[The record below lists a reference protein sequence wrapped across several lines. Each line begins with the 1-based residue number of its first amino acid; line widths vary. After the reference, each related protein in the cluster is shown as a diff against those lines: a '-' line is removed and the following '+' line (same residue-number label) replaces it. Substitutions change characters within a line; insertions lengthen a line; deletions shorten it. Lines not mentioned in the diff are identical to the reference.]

1 MTEVKRNLPAIQ
13 DLYGDIEKS
22 SEQNALNI
30 LLNQPPK
37 DDWLKPHPTAIK
49 KVNGKSVP
57 VVYLPIERIEY
68 LLTKIFLKW
77 RVEINDVKLIANSVV
92 VTVRLYYQD
101 PISGV
106 WDWQDGVGA
115 TPLQTDKDA
124 GATNFDRIKSNAV
137 MIGTPAAE
145 SYAIKDAAEKIGKL
159 FGKDMNRADQINY
172 DNLIFDGEGN
182 SINGKVTLEDIQV
195 LFGLK
200 KEALSETEIIDIER
214 IIKNQEKTSYQKVY
228 KILVSR

>member
-1 MTEVKRNLPAIQ
+1 
-13 DLYGDIEKS
+13 
-22 SEQNALNI
+22 
-30 LLNQPPK
+30 
-37 DDWLKPHPTAIK
+37 
-49 KVNGKSVP
+49 
-57 VVYLPIERIEY
+57 
-68 LLTKIFLKW
+68 
-77 RVEINDVKLIANSVV
+77 
-92 VTVRLYYQD
+92 
-101 PISGV
+101 
-106 WDWQDGVGA
+106 
-115 TPLQTDKDA
+115 
-124 GATNFDRIKSNAV
+124 